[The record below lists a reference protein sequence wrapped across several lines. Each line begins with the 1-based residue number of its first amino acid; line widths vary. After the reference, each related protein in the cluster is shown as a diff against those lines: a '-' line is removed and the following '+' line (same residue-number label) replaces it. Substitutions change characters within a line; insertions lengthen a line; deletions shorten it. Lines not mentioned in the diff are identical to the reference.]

1 LTADNITGVVVHSD
15 MMPTGTFECSNP
27 LVNQLQHNIVWGQN
41 GNFVDV
47 PTDCPQRNERL
58 GWTGDAQAFCRTASF
73 NYDVAPFFTKWMK
86 DITADQKA
94 GGEVPD
100 VIPDV
105 LNPQKA
111 TSAAP
116 SAGWGDVSVITP
128 WTMYLVYGDKNMLA
142 RQYPGMKK
150 WVEYIRKKSGNSYLW
165 KGGSKYGDWLFYHPP
180 VNNHTEPDGYT
191 EPDFIATAYFAYST
205 SLLAKAAKELGL
217 QDDEKTYN
225 DLFTNIKSAFIHEYV
240 TPAGRVGTCSQTSY
254 ILALKFGLL
263 PDEVIPKAAGFLAA
277 DIKSRGSRLSTG
289 FLGTIYICHELTE
302 TGYTDVAY
310 DLLLQEKYP
319 SWLYPV
325 KMGATTIWERWDGQK
340 TDSTFQ
346 DEGMNSFNHYA
357 YGAIGDWMYRVSA
370 GIEQLTPGYKTM
382 LLQPHPSKKLNYSR
396 ATFESPYG
404 TIASGWER
412 KEGKIIIRVSVP
424 ANTNATIILPVDDAA
439 KITEGGHPLSTGF
452 KAETGIEGKRIAVSK
467 GSGTYI
473 FEYSE

>member
-1 LTADNITGVVVHSD
+1 
-15 MMPTGTFECSNP
+15 
-27 LVNQLQHNIVWGQN
+27 
-41 GNFVDV
+41 
-47 PTDCPQRNERL
+47 
-58 GWTGDAQAFCRTASF
+58 
-73 NYDVAPFFTKWMK
+73 MK
-86 DITADQKA
+86 DIAADQKI

-128 WTMYLVYGDKNMLA
+128 WTMYLVYGDKKMLA
-142 RQYPGMKK
+142 SQYPSMKK
-150 WVEYIRKKSGNSYLW
+150 WVEYIRNKAGSSYLW

-180 VNNHTEPDGYT
+180 VNNHPEPDGYT

-205 SLLAKAAKELGL
+205 SLLARAAKELGNSA
-217 QDDEKTYN
+217 DEKTYTELYN
-225 DLFTNIKSAFIHEYV
+225 KIRDAFIHEYV

-263 PDEVIPKAAGFLAA
+263 PEDLRGKAAGFLIG
-277 DIKSRGSRLSTG
+277 DIRSRSNHLSTG

-302 TGYTDVAY
+302 MGFTNVAY
-310 DLLLQEKYP
+310 DLLLQESYP

-370 GIEQLTPGYKTM
+370 GIEQMAPGYKK
-382 LLQPHPSKKLNYSR
+382 LILQPHPTKKLNYAR
-396 ATFESPYG
+396 ATFESSYG

-412 KEGKIIIRVSVP
+412 KDGKIIIRVSIP
-424 ANTNATIILPVDDAA
+424 ANTSATVMIPVDDAGRV
-439 KITEGGHPLSTGF
+439 TENGHQLNAADQTIKTESDL
-452 KAETGIEGKRIAVSK
+452 EGKKLALTR
-467 GSGTYI
+467 GSGDYS
-473 FEYSE
+473 FEFAE